1 MSSRLPTATKGQV
14 ATNRQPPLTI
24 PTPAATAAPVPEIP
38 VIKQVGATALTM
50 GRSFA
55 DLQALYDRMVWVD
68 STAEAQAFMADVQV
82 MQ

>member
-1 MSSRLPTATKGQV
+1 
-14 ATNRQPPLTI
+14 
-24 PTPAATAAPVPEIP
+24 VPEIP

-50 GRSFA
+50 ERSFA